1 MRLDK
6 FLVVARLVKQRSRAK
21 ELCDA
26 GHVKAA
32 GKTAKASHDVRAGDV
47 YEVTSPRRR
56 LVLRVLVV
64 PTTKSVPKDEAAGLY
79 EVIADE
85 RATTP
90 GSAVL
95 SGEPPDEYE

>member
-1 MRLDK
+1 M
-6 FLVVARLVKQRSRAK
+6 
-21 ELCDA
+21 CDA

-56 LVLRVLVV
+56 LVLRVLTV
-64 PTTKSVPKDEAAGLY
+64 PTTKSVRKDEAAGLC

-85 RATTP
+85 RAALA
-90 GSAVL
+90 GAAGFAV
-95 SGEPPDEYE
+95 EPADEYE